1 MTKIMDMSKLI
12 DAAKKMGINEEELR
26 ALLPLM
32 LEVQDE
38 KTKSDLKTI
47 KKAKGG
53 DIAEQMEMFQDG
65 GLKDEGGT
73 KDPVSGNDVPPG
85 ATQEEVRDDI
95 PAQLSE
101 GEFVFP
107 ADVVRYIGLEKLMK
121 LRQDAKMGLKV
132 MEEMGQMGNADE
144 ATIPDD
150 IPFSLIDI
158 DMAEDDE
165 EVEERAQGGVI
176 RAANGFA
183 GTTTTTNP
191 VQKRQPNVAGTQT
204 GIKQPYVAPT
214 IPSAT
219 AAPVGGFT
227 YKSPVDSTKRATYTG
242 LFGGDELG
250 LGPDEY
256 RTFVN
261 DAGVEIQIP
270 FKNGELFTG
279 FTIPEGFSQKT
290 EDTTAKPKTARVQT
304 SRVQSVSSD
313 DDRPDKTQGAVD
325 LTGAPLSYKSLFG
338 MDKLDTALKGIAV
351 SQFNLFDPKAAIT
364 RGVTN
369 QVDINSVNLSM
380 QKDLLTNYKK
390 TSGLDVNFNL
400 VELPTVQRDQLA
412 DGMNQLS
419 NSVKNVLTDFEGKA
433 ISINELVTK
442 ANDYGININ
451 RQDLNEK
458 GTNILSK
465 KQVNELAKN
474 VVKADF
480 ERKKE
485 KEDIRQQVVRT
496 GEAISDQVQKDK
508 GFDFGAGISDAQ
520 IDDTSDRSGS
530 QESYES
536 EATGS
541 QDFSQDAF
549 DDPLMKQGGL
559 AKKKVKPKKMKR
571 GGLASKK

>member
-12 DAAKKMGINEEELR
+12 EAAKKMGINEEELR

-107 ADVVRYIGLEKLMK
+107 ADVVRYIGLEKLMR
-121 LRQDAKMGLKV
+121 LRQEAKMGLKV

-176 RAANGFA
+176 KAANGFA

-214 IPSAT
+214 IPPAT
-219 AAPVGGFT
+219 AAPIGGFR
-227 YKSPVDSTKRATYTG
+227 YKSPTDSTKRATYEG

-270 FKNGELFTG
+270 FKNGEVFTG
-279 FTIPEGFSQKT
+279 FTIPEGFAQKT
-290 EDTTAKPKTARVQT
+290 EEARAPKVTTARTQTARVAGDSGGDDGDNEMSDLGGARTTIGGVDYAVQYNFDGTVSIQSIDNYKQT
-304 SRVQSVSSD
+304 GQVSFQKTTPEVGQAIKDQTKGQISQLAYMAKPQAKVGIELARKAGITIPGVDKVDEFIKKGKDATTKLNNIVREEDIFGRQVGQRPQTATFDSLTRQQQRDIQEGRGRNQGLSEDFIEKLDIDKAAKEGRKALDTSPAGVATFEQPDLTTQSGRDSTYASQD
-313 DDRPDKTQGAVD
+313 QQDEAGDQGFGEGFGESGFGQGA
-325 LTGAPLSYKSLFG
+325 GSFG
-338 MDKLDTALKGIAV
+338 GI
-351 SQFNLFDPKAAIT
+351 
-364 RGVTN
+364 G
-369 QVDINSVNLSM
+369 
-380 QKDLLTNYKK
+380 
-390 TSGLDVNFNL
+390 
-400 VELPTVQRDQLA
+400 
-412 DGMNQLS
+412 
-419 NSVKNVLTDFEGKA
+419 DF
-433 ISINELVTK
+433 
-442 ANDYGININ
+442 
-451 RQDLNEK
+451 
-458 GTNILSK
+458 
-465 KQVNELAKN
+465 
-474 VVKADF
+474 
-480 ERKKE
+480 
-485 KEDIRQQVVRT
+485 
-496 GEAISDQVQKDK
+496 
-508 GFDFGAGISDAQ
+508 
-520 IDDTSDRSGS
+520 
-530 QESYES
+530 
-536 EATGS
+536 
-541 QDFSQDAF
+541 
-549 DDPLMKQGGL
+549 KQGGL

>member
-121 LRQDAKMGLKV
+121 LRQEAKMGLKV

-176 RAANGFA
+176 KAANGFA

-219 AAPVGGFT
+219 AAPIGGFR
-227 YKSPVDSTKRATYTG
+227 YKSPTDSTKRATYEG

-270 FKNGELFTG
+270 FKNGEVFTG
-279 FTIPEGFSQKT
+279 FTIPEGFAQKT
-290 EDTTAKPKTARVQT
+290 EEARAPKVTTARTQTARVAGDSGGDDGDNEMSDLGGARTTIGGVDYAVQYNFDGTVSIQSIDNYRQT
-304 SRVQSVSSD
+304 GQVSFQKTTPEVGQAIKDQTKGQVAQLGYMGKPQAKLSVELARKAGITIPGVD
-313 DDRPDKTQGAVD
+313 KVDQFIKKGKDATTKLNNIVKEEDIFGRQVGQRPETATFDSLTRQEQRDIQDALAKGKGVD
-325 LTGAPLSYKSLFG
+325 LSK
-338 MDKLDTALKGIAV
+338 
-351 SQFNLFDPKAAIT
+351 
-364 RGVTN
+364 
-369 QVDINSVNLSM
+369 M
-380 QKDLLTNYKK
+380 Q
-390 TSGLDVNFNL
+390 
-400 VELPTVQRDQLA
+400 QLA
-412 DGMNQLS
+412 DLS
-419 NSVKNVLTDFEGKA
+419 DPVSDDRNERMSQMEDAFKA
-433 ISINELVTK
+433 TAPDRSDVVT
-442 ANDYGININ
+442 AS
-451 RQDLNEK
+451 Q
-458 GTNILSK
+458 T
-465 KQVNELAKN
+465 
-474 VVKADF
+474 
-480 ERKKE
+480 
-485 KEDIRQQVVRT
+485 QQV
-496 GEAISDQVQKDK
+496 D
-508 GFDFGAGISDAQ
+508 
-520 IDDTSDRSGS
+520 SGS
-530 QESYES
+530 
-536 EATGS
+536 
-541 QDFSQDAF
+541 
-549 DDPLMKQGGL
+549 DDPTGGFSDEGFSGSGYGASEGSMGGIGDFKQGGL

>member
-121 LRQDAKMGLKV
+121 LRQEAKMGLKV

-176 RAANGFA
+176 KAANGFA

-219 AAPVGGFT
+219 AAPIGGFR
-227 YKSPVDSTKRATYTG
+227 YKSPTDSTKRATYEG

-270 FKNGELFTG
+270 FKNGEVFTG
-279 FTIPEGFSQKT
+279 FTIPEGFAQKT
-290 EDTTAKPKTARVQT
+290 EEARAPKVTTARTQTARVAGDSGGDDGDNEMSDLGGARTTIGGVDYAVQYNFDGTVSIQSIDNYRQT
-304 SRVQSVSSD
+304 GQVSFQKTTPEVGQAIKDQTKGQVAQLGYMGKPQAKLSVELARKAGITIPGVD
-313 DDRPDKTQGAVD
+313 KVDQFIKKGKDATTKLNNIVKEEDIFGRQVGQRPETATFDSLTRQEQRDIQDALAKGKGVD
-325 LTGAPLSYKSLFG
+325 LSK
-338 MDKLDTALKGIAV
+338 
-351 SQFNLFDPKAAIT
+351 
-364 RGVTN
+364 
-369 QVDINSVNLSM
+369 M
-380 QKDLLTNYKK
+380 Q
-390 TSGLDVNFNL
+390 
-400 VELPTVQRDQLA
+400 QLA
-412 DGMNQLS
+412 DLS
-419 NSVKNVLTDFEGKA
+419 DPVSDDRNERMSQMEDAFKA
-433 ISINELVTK
+433 TAPDRSDVVT
-442 ANDYGININ
+442 AS
-451 RQDLNEK
+451 Q
-458 GTNILSK
+458 T
-465 KQVNELAKN
+465 
-474 VVKADF
+474 
-480 ERKKE
+480 
-485 KEDIRQQVVRT
+485 QQV
-496 GEAISDQVQKDK
+496 D
-508 GFDFGAGISDAQ
+508 
-520 IDDTSDRSGS
+520 SGS
-530 QESYES
+530 
-536 EATGS
+536 
-541 QDFSQDAF
+541 
-549 DDPLMKQGGL
+549 DDPSGGFTDEGFSESGYGQSEGSLGGIGDFKQGGL
-559 AKKKVKPKKMKR
+559 AKRKTKVKKMKR
-571 GGLASKK
+571 GGLASR